1 MFAEGEEAGKVAE
14 GEKNRCVTEGKR
26 CEGLESQ
33 DSSRGGSAE
42 YARVAGKTTGNDV
55 VILGD

>member
-1 MFAEGEEAGKVAE
+1 MAE
-14 GEKNRCVTEGKR
+14 GEKDRCVTEGKR

-33 DSSRGGSAE
+33 DGSRGSGAE
-42 YARVAGKTTGNDV
+42 CARVAGKTTGNDV